1 MHLMTDYVVGVFVI
15 ASAWLFAFTAVL
27 ALRSTPNSATVSCSS
42 VDATISK
49 SGEFRF
55 VGDEAFKVGD
65 YCDGSTRRS
74 STEGSVLMFCL

>member
-15 ASAWLFAFTAVL
+15 ASPWLFAFTAVL
-27 ALRSTPNSATVSCSS
+27 ALRSTPNSATVSYSS

-55 VGDEAFKVGD
+55 VGDEAFKV
-65 YCDGSTRRS
+65 C
-74 STEGSVLMFCL
+74 V